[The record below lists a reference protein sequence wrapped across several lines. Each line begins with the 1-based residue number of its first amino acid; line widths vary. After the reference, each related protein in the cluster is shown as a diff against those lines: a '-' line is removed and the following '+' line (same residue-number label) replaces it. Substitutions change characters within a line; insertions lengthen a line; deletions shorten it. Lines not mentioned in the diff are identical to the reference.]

1 MNRKAGQAAWGRA
14 LAIVVFVGGILGL
27 PDAGGAASQTPASQ
41 TSGGET
47 WTPLQRAKV
56 FLAAGDY
63 RRAVQACQQ
72 EVDRRPSAAS
82 YLYLTYVYH
91 ALDGYLEHL
100 AKTDQWVKVEQAYVN
115 LAGTGPM
122 DLVDPQDVLSRIAK
136 EVIQGS
142 ARQQSDVTA
151 AMAVRLDQELVNR
164 LWQEQTA
171 FRKAHPD
178 TWWSSIP
185 DAWTW

>member
-1 MNRKAGQAAWGRA
+1 MNGKNEQSVWRHA
-14 LAIVVFVGGILGL
+14 LVSVVLGVWFVGL
-27 PDAGGAASQTPASQ
+27 PVMIGAADRTPA
-41 TSGGET
+41 EDA

-72 EVDRRPSAAS
+72 EVDQRPSAAS

-100 AKTDQWVKVEQAYVN
+100 AKTDQWVRVEQLHLN
-115 LAGTGPM
+115 LASSGPL
-122 DLVDPQDVLSRIAK
+122 DLVDPPDVLSRIAK

-178 TWWSSIP
+178 SWWSSIP
-185 DAWTW
+185 DAWNW